1 MKVKFLGFKKI
12 SWKLT
17 IIYALIFSLVLILL
31 NAGILYGVKFFLIQ
45 QSAGQ
50 VEASSDI
57 TEKIIVGTPNEKIAL
72 SDPEI
77 LNEAQS
83 NSDINIKIA
92 DSQGKV
98 INSSDNFNIDSL
110 DIVSYMDITRKIEIR
125 GKHLIVKNSKILS
138 QGQIIAYMQVTK
150 DMEKEYAFINLLF
163 MMMAVADFLG
173 IIISVL
179 TGYII
184 SRRLLKPI
192 AKITKTAK
200 SISISDL
207 NSRIDAGEADDELTR
222 LAVTFN
228 EMIERLKLSFEKQSQ
243 FVSDASHELRTPIS
257 VIQGYINL
265 IDRWGKDDKNV
276 LQESIGA
283 IKNETT
289 NMGDLVEK
297 LLFLARGDIGRMKLQ
312 KENLKL
318 DELVGEVIK
327 ESRFIAPEHN
337 LEFTVDE
344 QLELCADRKMI
355 KQMLRALIDNS
366 IKFTPVN
373 GKIGVYSEV
382 ESGKVKIT
390 VRDTGI
396 GIPQDEIE
404 NIFNRFYRVDKAR
417 AKEPGGSGLGL
428 SIVKWIVD
436 AHDGD
441 ISVESTVGKGTSI
454 IIMLPKDSV

>member
-1 MKVKFLGFKKI
+1 MKVKFLGLKKI

-45 QSAGQ
+45 QSISQ

-57 TEKIIVGTPNEKIAL
+57 TEKSIVGTPNEKTDL
-72 SDPEI
+72 SDPE
-77 LNEAQS
+77 LLSQAQS

-92 DSQGKV
+92 DSKGKL
-98 INSSDNFNIDSL
+98 INSSDNFKTDNL
-110 DIVSYMDITRKIEIR
+110 DVVSYMDITRKIQTH
-125 GKHLIVKNSKILS
+125 GKHLIVKNSEILS
-138 QGQIIAYMQVTK
+138 QGKTIAYMQVAK
-150 DMEKEYAFINLLF
+150 DMERQYAFISLLF
-163 MMMAVADFLG
+163 MMMAAADFLG

-192 AKITKTAK
+192 DKITKTAK

-257 VIQGYINL
+257 VIQGYISL

-283 IKNETT
+283 IK
-289 NMGDLVEK
+289 M
-297 LLFLARGDIGRMKLQ
+297 RLQ
-312 KENLKL
+312 VWANWLKSSCSL
-318 DELVGEVIK
+318 QGVTLVG
-327 ESRFIAPEHN
+327 
-337 LEFTVDE
+337 
-344 QLELCADRKMI
+344 
-355 KQMLRALIDNS
+355 
-366 IKFTPVN
+366 
-373 GKIGVYSEV
+373 
-382 ESGKVKIT
+382 
-390 VRDTGI
+390 
-396 GIPQDEIE
+396 
-404 NIFNRFYRVDKAR
+404 
-417 AKEPGGSGLGL
+417 
-428 SIVKWIVD
+428 
-436 AHDGD
+436 
-441 ISVESTVGKGTSI
+441 
-454 IIMLPKDSV
+454 